1 MPRSLKFKLSLG
13 AIAIG
18 LLLLLTQLLV
28 QSWSLRE
35 ELKER
40 IETEQFQYLSALVE
54 HLDDKL
60 GERVNALNAAGR
72 SVPQAQVGTS
82 AAQLTALEQHL
93 QGKTALLT
101 LFDDLYIFDK
111 DGLLLVDWP
120 QKPGRR
126 NLDMSGRDYIQGV
139 RNTRQPFISEPILGK
154 ATGQPIIVI
163 AAPVLDPAGEL
174 VAIIGGVLNLY
185 KSNLIGTLSARKN
198 GETGYFYLV
207 SQSRKVIAHP
217 LRERIMQPAAP
228 AQDNAPLA
236 RAFEGFEGTLEGTN
250 SRGLHGLFTFKRLA
264 TTGWIMASVVPTA
277 EAFAPVTEIQRK
289 MALITI
295 ALMLLS
301 IPLLWLFSHR
311 LLRPLGHLS
320 HAMRARAENMQAGVP
335 AVPVPETRS
344 LEIRL
349 VAAAF
354 NDFLAARN
362 AAEAALKASEAE
374 REKMLVT
381 LAQARDAA
389 EAANQAKSEFLANM
403 SHEIRTPMNGV
414 MGMIELSLMNPVDD
428 ETREYLGIAQSSATT
443 LLAILNDILDV
454 SKIEAGKMQIESV
467 PFEPATLITEVVRLM
482 TPGMNDKGLHARLTL
497 PAELPETLLGD
508 PLRIRQILLNL
519 VGNAVKFT
527 HAGEVAVDAKIVQ
540 KTAATLTLA
549 IAVRDTGIGIPA
561 DRLQAIFQ
569 AFSQADNS
577 TTRQFGGTGLGLTIS
592 RQLVQLMGGEITV
605 SSEPGQG
612 SCFRFTLP
620 LRLPD

>member
-1 MPRSLKFKLSLG
+1 MPRSLKLKLSLG

-28 QSWSLRE
+28 QSWSLRA

-40 IETEQFQYLSALVE
+40 IETEQFQYLSALAD

-60 GERVNALNAAGR
+60 GERVNALNAVGR
-72 SVPQAQVGTS
+72 SIPRE
-82 AAQLTALEQHL
+82 QLGDLVALERHL
-93 QGKTALLT
+93 QGKSALLT

-111 DGLLLVDWP
+111 DGVLLVDWP
-120 QKPGRR
+120 IKAGRR
-126 NLDMSGRDYIQGV
+126 NLNMSGRDYIQGV
-139 RNTRQPFISEPILGK
+139 RNNRQPFISEPILGK

-163 AAPVLDPAGEL
+163 AAPVLGPAGEL
-174 VAIIGGVLNLY
+174 VSIVGGVLNLY
-185 KSNLIGTLSARKN
+185 KPNLIGTLGTRKN

-207 SQSRKVIAHP
+207 SQTRKVIAHP
-217 LRERIMQPAAP
+217 LRERIMQPAAS

-236 RAFEGFEGTLEGTN
+236 RAFEGFEGTIEGTN

-264 TTGWIMASVVPTA
+264 STGWIMASVVPTA
-277 EAFAPVTEIQRK
+277 EVFAPVAEIQRK
-289 MALITI
+289 MALITL
-295 ALMLLS
+295 ALMVLS

-320 HAMRARAENMQAGVP
+320 SAMRARAENMQAGVP
-335 AVPVPETRS
+335 AAPVPETGS
-344 LEIRL
+344 QEIRL

-362 AAEAALKASEAE
+362 AAEAALKASERE
-374 REKMLVT
+374 REKMLST
-381 LAQARDAA
+381 LAEARDAA

-414 MGMIELSLMNPVDD
+414 MGMIELSLMNPLDD

-467 PFEPATLITEVVRLM
+467 PFEPATLITDVVRLM
-482 TPGMNDKGLHARLTL
+482 TPAMNDKGLQPNLSL
-497 PAELPETLLGD
+497 PADLPETLLGD

-519 VGNAVKFT
+519 LGNAVKFT
-527 HAGEVAVDAKIVQ
+527 HTGEVAVNAEIRQ
-540 KTAATLTLA
+540 KSASTLTLA

-592 RQLVQLMGGEITV
+592 RQLVHLMGGEISVT
-605 SSEPGQG
+605 SEPGQG

>member
-1 MPRSLKFKLSLG
+1 MPHSLKLKLSLG

-28 QSWSLRE
+28 QSWSLRA

-40 IETEQFQYLSALVE
+40 IETEQFQYLSALAD

-60 GERVNALNAAGR
+60 GERVTALNAAGR
-72 SVPQAQVGTS
+72 SIPRE
-82 AAQLTALEQHL
+82 QLGDLAALERHL
-93 QGKTALLT
+93 QSKTALLT
-101 LFDDLYIFDK
+101 LFDDLYVFDK
-111 DGLLLVDWP
+111 DGVLLVDWP

-139 RNTRQPFISEPILGK
+139 RNSRQPFISEPILGK

-163 AAPVLDPAGEL
+163 AAPVLDPAGDL
-174 VAIIGGVLNLY
+174 VAIVGGVLNLY
-185 KSNLIGTLSARKN
+185 KPNLIGTLGTRKN

-207 SQSRKVIAHP
+207 SQTRKVIAHP
-217 LRERIMQPAAP
+217 LRELIMQPAAS

-236 RAFEGFEGTLEGTN
+236 RAFEGFEGTIEGTN

-264 TTGWIMASVVPTA
+264 STGWIMASVVPVA
-277 EAFAPVTEIQRK
+277 EAFAPVAEIQRK
-289 MALITI
+289 MALSTLT
-295 ALMLLS
+295 LMVLS

-320 HAMRARAENMQAGVP
+320 RAMRARAENMQAGVP
-335 AVPVPETRS
+335 AAPVPETGS
-344 LEIRL
+344 QEIRL

-362 AAEAALKASEAE
+362 AAEAALKASETE
-374 REKMLVT
+374 REKMLST
-381 LAQARDAA
+381 LAEARDAA

-414 MGMIELSLMNPVDD
+414 MGMIELSLMNPLDD

-467 PFEPATLITEVVRLM
+467 PFEPATLITDVVRLM
-482 TPGMNDKGLHARLTL
+482 TPAMNDKGLQPILSL
-497 PAELPETLLGD
+497 PADLPETLLGD

-527 HAGEVAVDAKIVQ
+527 HAGEVAVNAEILQ
-540 KTAATLTLA
+540 KTASTLTLA

-592 RQLVQLMGGEITV
+592 RQLVQLMGGEISVT
-605 SSEPGQG
+605 SEPGQG